1 MGHARHTGEELGA
14 KLREIY
20 PEIVAHDLD
29 LDVEFSHEKDAWLIH
44 LKKEDHELT
53 THLERGDANGCLE
66 GVECVHFG
74 VQIGQFV
81 ANFAGGEN

>member
-1 MGHARHTGEELGA
+1 MEHARHTGDELAA

-29 LDVEFSHEKDAWLIH
+29 LAVKFSHEKDAWLIQ
-44 LKKEDHELT
+44 LKRGEHELA
-53 THLERGDANGCLE
+53 THLDRGDADGCLE

-81 ANFAGGEN
+81 ANFGAEEN